1 MRKHK
6 KTIVI
11 TIATVI
17 VIAATLGIVAFA
29 QADDQPAATG
39 TATSN
44 ITSIWDRIASI
55 LDQNTGAT
63 VTGTDL
69 QQASDQ
75 ARQQVQD
82 EALSN
87 MLKKLVDSGKI
98 TQKQADDYMTW
109 LGKKP
114 AQALTDEYQQ
124 WLNSRPQDLPFR
136 LPGNFGPMMGRGFN
150 GMGKMFHGWAAPNP
164 PPSTTP

>member
-6 KTIVI
+6 KAIFI
-11 TIATVI
+11 TIATIV
-17 VIAATLGIVAFA
+17 VIAATLGMVAFA
-29 QADDQPAATG
+29 QADDQPATG

-63 VTGTDL
+63 VSGADL
-69 QQASDQ
+69 QAASEQAH
-75 ARQQVQD
+75 QQIQD
-82 EALSN
+82 EALQN

-98 TQKQADDYMTW
+98 NQQQADDYMNW
-109 LGKKP
+109 LSKKP
-114 AQALTDEYQQ
+114 AQALSDEYQQ
-124 WLNSRPQDLPFR
+124 WLDSRPQDLPFR

-150 GMGKMFHGWAAPNP
+150 KMGRMFHGWAAPNP
-164 PPSTTP
+164 PPITP